1 MIRTKFLAMVTN
13 TEEGLQVTCPDIE
26 NLYILV
32 KDKSEL
38 ESQCRRIF
46 AEMSDTLVREL
57 MVPRTEMVWIEG
69 SKNLRQG
76 LSLALRSGFT
86 RIPVIG
92 ENLDSILG
100 IAYVKDLAR
109 RTHEYRESE
118 LTELVKDHLRKA
130 TFVPE
135 TKTADDLLK
144 EMQRD
149 QIHLAIV
156 VDEYG
161 GTAGL
166 ITIGDILE
174 EIVGEIA
181 DEYDDDVDELEWITA
196 TQARVSARLH
206 IEDLA
211 DKLEIDLSE
220 EEKEDVDTIG
230 GFVAKSL
237 GRVPI
242 PGSTILLHDWQIT
255 AERPVGRR
263 HRIATFLVEKSA
275 ANNAVKEV

>member
-1 MIRTKFLAMVTN
+1 M
-13 TEEGLQVTCPDIE
+13 
-26 NLYILV
+26 
-32 KDKSEL
+32 
-38 ESQCRRIF
+38 
-46 AEMSDTLVREL
+46 
-57 MVPRTEMVWIEG
+57 
-69 SKNLRQG
+69 
-76 LSLALRSGFT
+76 
-86 RIPVIG
+86 
-92 ENLDSILG
+92 
-100 IAYVKDLAR
+100 
-109 RTHEYRESE
+109 
-118 LTELVKDHLRKA
+118 
-130 TFVPE
+130 PE
-135 TKTADDLLK
+135 TKTAADLLK

-166 ITIGDILE
+166 ITIEDILE